1 MKKIGSIMV
10 ATDMSKCAV
19 MAEERAAILSRQ
31 LNVDPLEII
40 NVQDISVID
49 MLTRALKSPAD
60 EMERAVREGLAGDLD
75 NITQRLKDQYGIN
88 STLVIRFGKPA
99 HEITTRVLENK
110 IDLLVVGAHGSDPSS
125 DMFLGNLPNK
135 LLQFNP
141 CPLLIV
147 RKEARREY
155 KKIIIAIDFSEISLY
170 LAQQALALATPETE
184 IVLIHAYEVPNEGMM
199 RYASVSEGLLHEF
212 RSSIRLKAGAEM
224 QEFISQLDVPNQ
236 ITPVIQFGVPYVVLK
251 EHIETKKPDLIVM
264 GKHGRTR
271 LEEFLLGSTTRN
283 TINETD
289 CDILVVPPAAI
300 DRDLGLAGKGI

>member
-1 MKKIGSIMV
+1 MKKIASNMV
-10 ATDMSKCAV
+10 ATDMSTCAV
-19 MAEERAAILSRQ
+19 MAEKRAAMLCRQ
-31 LNVDPLEII
+31 LGVDSLDII
-40 NVQDISVID
+40 NVQDLSVID
-49 MLTRALKSPAD
+49 MLTRALKSPTD
-60 EMERAVREGLAGDLD
+60 ETKRVVREGLAADLE
-75 NITQRLKDQYGIN
+75 NVTRRLKDSYGID
-88 STLVIRFGKPA
+88 SKLVIRFGKPA
-99 HEITTRVLENK
+99 HEITTRVIGEK
-110 IDLLVVGAHGSDPSS
+110 IGLLVVGAHGNDPGSDL
-125 DMFLGNLPNK
+125 FLGNLPSK

-147 RKEARREY
+147 RKTPGAEY
-155 KKIIIAIDFSEISLY
+155 RKIIVAVDFSEISLY
-170 LAQQALALATPETE
+170 LAQQALAIATPETE

-224 QEFISQLDVPNQ
+224 QEFISQLNIPNPV
-236 ITPVIQFGVPYVVLK
+236 TPVIQFGVPSVVLK
-251 EHIETKKPDLIVM
+251 EHIDSRKPDLIVM

-300 DRDLGLAGKGI
+300 DRDLGLGGKGL

>member
-40 NVQDISVID
+40 NVQDLSVID

-147 RKEARREY
+147 RKEARQEY
-155 KKIIIAIDFSEISLY
+155 RKIIIAIDFSEISLY

>member
-1 MKKIGSIMV
+1 M
-10 ATDMSKCAV
+10 
-19 MAEERAAILSRQ
+19 
-31 LNVDPLEII
+31 
-40 NVQDISVID
+40 
-49 MLTRALKSPAD
+49 
-60 EMERAVREGLAGDLD
+60 
-75 NITQRLKDQYGIN
+75 
-88 STLVIRFGKPA
+88 
-99 HEITTRVLENK
+99 
-110 IDLLVVGAHGSDPSS
+110 
-125 DMFLGNLPNK
+125 
-135 LLQFNP
+135 
-141 CPLLIV
+141 
-147 RKEARREY
+147 
-155 KKIIIAIDFSEISLY
+155 
-170 LAQQALALATPETE
+170 
-184 IVLIHAYEVPNEGMM
+184 LIHAYEVPNEGMM

>member
-10 ATDMSKCAV
+10 ATDMSTCAV
-19 MAEERAAILSRQ
+19 MAEKRAALLCRQ
-31 LNVDPLEII
+31 LHVDPLEII
-40 NVQDISVID
+40 NVSDLSVID
-49 MLTRALKSPAD
+49 MLTRALKSPTD
-60 EMERAVREGLAGDLD
+60 ETKRAVKEGLAADLE
-75 NITQRLKDQYGIN
+75 NITHRLRETYGIG
-88 STLVIRFGKPA
+88 SKLVIRFGKPA
-99 HEITTRVLENK
+99 HEITTRVIENK
-110 IDLLVVGAHGSDPSS
+110 IDLLVVGAHGNDPSS
-125 DMFLGNLPNK
+125 DMFLGNLPSK

-147 RKEARREY
+147 RNPPETEY
-155 KKIIIAIDFSEISLY
+155 RKILIAVDFSEISLY

-184 IVLIHAYEVPNEGMM
+184 IILIHAYEVPNEGMM
-199 RYASVSEGLLHEF
+199 RYASVSEELLHEF

-224 QEFISQLDVPNQ
+224 QEFISQLKVPNP
-236 ITPVIQFGVPYVVLK
+236 ITPVIQFGVPYIVLK
-251 EHIETKKPDLIVM
+251 DQIETKKPDLIVM

>member
-1 MKKIGSIMV
+1 MKKIASIMV
-10 ATDMSKCAV
+10 ATDMSTCAV
-19 MAEERAAILSRQ
+19 MAEKRAALLCRQ
-31 LNVDPLEII
+31 LHIDSLDII
-40 NVQDISVID
+40 NVQDLSVID
-49 MLTRALKSPAD
+49 MLTSALKSPAD
-60 EMERAVREGLAGDLD
+60 ETKRVVREGLKGDLE
-75 NITQRLKDQYGIN
+75 NITGRLREAYGVN

-99 HEITTRVLENK
+99 HEITTRVIEEK
-110 IDLLVVGAHGSDPSS
+110 TGLLVVGAHGNDPGS
-125 DMFLGNLPNK
+125 DMFLGNLPSK

-147 RKEARREY
+147 RKAPKAEY
-155 KKIIIAIDFSEISLY
+155 RKIIVAVDFSEISLY

-212 RSSIRLKAGAEM
+212 RSNIRLKAGAEM
-224 QEFISQLDVPNQ
+224 QDFISQLDVPNP
-236 ITPVIQFGVPYVVLK
+236 ITPVIQFGVPSVVLK
-251 EHIETKKPDLIVM
+251 ENIEAKNPDLVVM

-300 DRDLGLAGKGI
+300 DRDLGLGGKGL

>member
-10 ATDMSKCAV
+10 ATDMSTCAV

-40 NVQDISVID
+40 NVQDLSVID

-147 RKEARREY
+147 RKEARQEY